1 MDQLASRL
9 IRRADTL
16 KANRQVHES
25 VWRECYD
32 YTYPL
37 RGAGFS
43 SEVLDAQSAKHKVA
57 KLLDGTATDS
67 GPHAGVRAYVRDD
80 TCECS
85 MAEPRQR
92 ITA

>member
-43 SEVLDAQSAKHKVA
+43 SEVLDAQSANTR
-57 KLLDGTATDS
+57 LQSCWTAQPPTA
-67 GPHAGVRAYVRDD
+67 PACWR
-80 TCECS
+80 
-85 MAEPRQR
+85 PRLCQG
-92 ITA
+92 

>member
-43 SEVLDAQSAKHKVA
+43 SEVLDAQSAKH
-57 KLLDGTATDS
+57 
-67 GPHAGVRAYVRDD
+67 
-80 TCECS
+80 
-85 MAEPRQR
+85 
-92 ITA
+92 